1 MTHIVPSIF
10 DTHTIL
16 ANKRAAQN
24 TILYLTYTLSN
35 DIDSHCTADPSTDPS
50 STINDHNHCTV
61 DPSIDPFIDPS
72 NTVLLTTL
80 IHPVVGSNAKAHIDP
95 CIASDPS
102 TNRIRLSDPVFG
114 RIAISQPLKTLV
126 CRRRPIIKMLLTEP
140 STPPILKDASNHARI
155 SHPDIAMNLTDSNVI
170 SLSNVM
176 LHHSTDGCEY
186 ARYKHILLDLKT
198 RAGFTPT
205 WSIKH
210 SGRFRTALEYIKPSN
225 TRADLLL
232 LWSTST

>member
-35 DIDSHCTADPSTDPS
+35 DIDSHCTVDPSTDPS
-50 STINDHNHCTV
+50 SPINDHNHCTV

-95 CIASDPS
+95 CIASDP
-102 TNRIRLSDPVFG
+102 TKNRIRLQDPLFG

-155 SHPDIAMNLTDSNVI
+155 SFSNLSHNAGSRALICIRTLPQIGRSRLPIVGLDYNPNLSSKVGSRAFIYTLIPPNLSHTADS
-170 SLSNVM
+170 
-176 LHHSTDGCEY
+176 
-186 ARYKHILLDLKT
+186 
-198 RAGFTPT
+198 RAFICT
-205 WSIKH
+205 
-210 SGRFRTALEYIKPSN
+210 LY
-225 TRADLLL
+225 
-232 LWSTST
+232 

>member
-80 IHPVVGSNAKAHIDP
+80 IHPVVGSNAKAHINPFITADP
-95 CIASDPS
+95 T
-102 TNRIRLSDPVFG
+102 TNRIRYIHYTHYNAVVPSGSHSTDPVFG
-114 RIAISQPLKTLV
+114 RVAISHPLDTLV
-126 CRRRPIIKMLLTEP
+126 CRRSSIIK
-140 STPPILKDASNHARI
+140 K
-155 SHPDIAMNLTDSNVI
+155 
-170 SLSNVM
+170 
-176 LHHSTDGCEY
+176 C
-186 ARYKHILLDLKT
+186 
-198 RAGFTPT
+198 F
-205 WSIKH
+205 
-210 SGRFRTALEYIKPSN
+210 
-225 TRADLLL
+225 
-232 LWSTST
+232 